1 MAEGEARAVSS
12 WVGGL
17 PIALELLAR
26 SLDLGDLS
34 VAELATL
41 MRGAGVAQALD
52 ETQQVL
58 RAAGAAAGMSSIV
71 ESLRISY
78 SRLSPAAQG
87 LARRLAQ
94 FGPEPLPTAL
104 VKALGEH
111 ASRLAR
117 ATLAGRSFVTGSRAR
132 ASG

>member
-1 MAEGEARAVSS
+1 MPDAEARAVSS

-41 MRGAGVAQALD
+41 IRGAGVAQALE

-58 RAAGAAAGMSSIV
+58 RAAGAAAGMSPIV
-71 ESLRISY
+71 ESLRISVPERD
-78 SRLSPAAQG
+78 SHLQTLNHTAIV
-87 LARRLAQ
+87 RRAN
-94 FGPEPLPTAL
+94 AL
-104 VKALGEH
+104 
-111 ASRLAR
+111 
-117 ATLAGRSFVTGSRAR
+117 
-132 ASG
+132 